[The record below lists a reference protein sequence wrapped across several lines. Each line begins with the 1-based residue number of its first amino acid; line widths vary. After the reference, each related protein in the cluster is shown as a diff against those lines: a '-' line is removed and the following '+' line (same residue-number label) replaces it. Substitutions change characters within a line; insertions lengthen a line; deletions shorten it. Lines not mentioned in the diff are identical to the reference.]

1 MADRLTLLEMYGKQK
16 ELKESYF
23 TMEASKLTSASLK
36 HIDSDRKQTD
46 PNQRTLFSLEMTLG

>member
-16 ELKESYF
+16 KLKESYF

-46 PNQRTLFSLEMTLG
+46 PN